1 MTLGILIA
9 VAAALALVAVGA
21 LAAFSAYTAR
31 KVEAAVPP
39 LGRFVEV
46 DGARLHYLDT
56 GSGPPVVLIHGLAG
70 QMRNFTHS
78 MVERLAG
85 DFRVV
90 VVERPGSGMSTRAPR
105 ACTRLRS
112 QAETVSAFIRALD
125 LERPLLVG
133 HSLGGALALALAL
146 EHPEQVR
153 GLALIAPL
161 AQDQET
167 IPPVF
172 KALRIRSRAVRW
184 LVSWTVATPAAI
196 LQRVRTLDTLFGPD
210 PVPPDFPTAGG
221 GLLSLRPRSFRSA
234 SEDLAG
240 VAGEMPAIVERY
252 ASLRVPVGILYGTGD
267 RVLDH
272 RRHGVDAAAIIPG
285 AELELIDGG
294 HMLPLTAPD
303 RSADLVRR
311 VARRAIDEPYAAG
324 LTTGGRPTA

>member
-1 MTLGILIA
+1 MTVGILIA
-9 VAAALALVAVGA
+9 AVAALALVAVGA

-39 LGRFVEV
+39 LGRFVDV
-46 DGARLHYLDT
+46 DGARLHFLDI

-78 MVERLAG
+78 MVDRLAS

-90 VVERPGSGMSTRAPR
+90 VVERPGSGMSTRGPR
-105 ACTRLRS
+105 AGARLRS

-161 AQDQET
+161 VQDQDT

-172 KALRIRSRAVRW
+172 KALRIRSRALRW

-196 LQRVRTLDTLFGPD
+196 LNRVRTLDTLFGPD

-240 VAGEMPAIVERY
+240 VAGEMPTIVERY

-324 LTTGGRPTA
+324 LTSDGRPTA